1 MGGTPIHGMP
11 ASIKCNM
18 SVISVKG
25 SLVVVMVDRILP
37 SLFFARTLFPFLRK
51 HDGGCIGGELS
62 FYTQYIR

>member
-1 MGGTPIHGMP
+1 
-11 ASIKCNM
+11 M

-25 SLVVVMVDRILP
+25 NLVVVMVDRILP
-37 SLFFARTLFPFLRK
+37 SLFFARTLFPSPRK